1 MKRKL
6 RKELK
11 ELNKGWINKEDYM
24 IKRRKYKEWCEE
36 EAWGS
41 KKRKDKRY
49 KKSERGIEIYK

>member
-36 EAWGS
+36 EA
-41 KKRKDKRY
+41 
-49 KKSERGIEIYK
+49 